1 MGDRSNLLRRWRPGL
16 DLRPLAATY
25 RNAMKLRSLP
35 STFESDGSVSS
46 RQHFSCFIIDGCVAI
61 DAGTLAN
68 AVTSDER
75 GQIRDVVLTHAH
87 LDHIAGLPL
96 FIDDLFP
103 ILTEPVR
110 VHATQE
116 VIDVLE
122 THIFNWS
129 VYPRFSELKNRYG
142 GVITYREIRHQEEF
156 EVRHLRMR
164 SVAVNHR
171 VPSCGFLIRDDQ
183 TTIAITG
190 DTAEMDLFWDTVN
203 SLENLDALLI
213 ECAFPNDFEELSTIS
228 HHLTPSKLERELE
241 KLELPCPVFVI
252 NIKPSHIEAVSS
264 QLAALG
270 RQDLQIL
277 EVGREYTF

>member
-1 MGDRSNLLRRWRPGL
+1 
-16 DLRPLAATY
+16 
-25 RNAMKLRSLP
+25 MKLRSLP
-35 STFESDGSVSS
+35 STFESDGSASS

-68 AVTSDER
+68 AVTPDER
-75 GQIRDVVLTHAH
+75 DEIRDVVLTHAH

-103 ILTEPVR
+103 TLTGPVR
-110 VHATQE
+110 VHATRE
-116 VIDVLE
+116 IIDVLE

-142 GVITYREIRHQEEF
+142 SVLEYREIPHEE
-156 EVRHLRMR
+156 EIKVRHLKMR
-164 SVAVNHR
+164 SVAVNHG
-171 VPSCGFLIRDDQ
+171 VPSCGFLIGDDQ

-190 DTAEMDLFWDTVN
+190 DTAEMDLFWNTVN

-213 ECAFPNDFEELSTIS
+213 ECAFPDEFEELSTIS
-228 HHLTPSKLERELE
+228 HHLTPSKLARELE
-241 KLELPCPVFVI
+241 KLQLPPCPVFVI
-252 NIKPSHIEAVSS
+252 NIKPSHREAVCG

-270 RQDLQIL
+270 YEGLQIL
-277 EVGREYTF
+277 EAGRQYTF